1 LAKYAG
7 CESGKKKTHRISSNS
22 WLLTE
27 TYHPNWVFGIFFPL
41 KSGEFGP
48 FFPLQILCIARN
60 HIFQAKIW

>member
-7 CESGKKKTHRISSNS
+7 CESGKKKHEISSNS

-27 TYHPNWVFGIFFPL
+27 TYHPNWVIWHFFSL

-48 FFPLQILCIARN
+48 FFP
-60 HIFQAKIW
+60 